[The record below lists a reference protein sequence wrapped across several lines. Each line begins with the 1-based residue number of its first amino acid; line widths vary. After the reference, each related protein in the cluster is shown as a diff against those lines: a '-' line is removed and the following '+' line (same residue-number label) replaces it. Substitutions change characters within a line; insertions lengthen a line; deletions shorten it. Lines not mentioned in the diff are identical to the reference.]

1 MHPRTRTWIGS
12 LSLIALLGLPG
23 LLGMT
28 APAAQATTAIT
39 AERMCAGLAKPV
51 FVTSPPGDSRLFIV
65 EQRGPDARGRIRIFK
80 PGGAGLLARS
90 FLVTAPLATGNEQGL
105 LGLAFAPDYATS
117 GRFYIH
123 FNDVNG
129 RLHIQRRRVS
139 ATDPDSADAS
149 FAEDLLSIYHPFS
162 NHNGGWMA
170 FGPDGYL
177 YDALGDGG
185 NSGVPDPLNRAQNAD
200 SLLGKILRLD
210 VSGATGY
217 TSPAT
222 NPFAGA
228 TPGRDEIYLRGV
240 RNPFRNSFD
249 RATGDLILGDVG
261 QNAIEEV
268 DFLPASAGR
277 GLGLN
282 LGWPCWEGDVA
293 YDAAR
298 PTPCLTCGN
307 TACFTFPA
315 WTYDHSLARCAVTGG
330 YVYRGS
336 AIPDLVGTYFF
347 ADYCAARIYTGQFAG
362 GVLTNV
368 VDRTVE
374 MTPVEAGVTVNSIS
388 SFGEDKDGELYICD
402 LGGELFK
409 IVPLAAVDSGPPPVA
424 RVPRMSIAGAMPF
437 HTTLRLALD
446 LPVAAR
452 THIAVFDLAGRQ
464 VRALLDEALPAGPT
478 AITWDGLDDR
488 GVPARPGVYLVRA
501 LVPGGET
508 SVRAVRIR

>member
-12 LSLIALLGLPG
+12 LALLVLIAAPTHAA
-23 LLGMT
+23 T
-28 APAAQATTAIT
+28 ALT
-39 AERMCAGLAKPV
+39 AERMCSGLAKPV

-123 FNDVNG
+123 YNDASG
-129 RLHIQRRRVS
+129 MLHIERHRVS

-149 FAEDLLSIYHPFS
+149 FAENLLSIYHPFT

-185 NSGVPDPLNRAQNAD
+185 NSGTPDPANRAQNAD

-210 VSGATGY
+210 VSGPTGY
-217 TSPAT
+217 TSPPT

-240 RNPFRNSFD
+240 RNPFRDSFD

-261 QNAIEEV
+261 QSALEEI
-268 DFLPASAGR
+268 DFLPAASGR

-282 LGWPCWEGDVA
+282 LGWPCWEGDQP

-298 PTPCLTCGN
+298 PTPCVTCGN

-315 WTYDHSLARCAVTGG
+315 WEYDHSLSRCAVTGG

-347 ADYCAARIYTGQFAG
+347 ADYCAARIYTGQFVG
-362 GVLTNV
+362 GALTNV
-368 VDRTVE
+368 QDRTVE
-374 MTPVEAGVTVNSIS
+374 LTPVEAGVTVNSIS
-388 SFGEDKDGELYICD
+388 SFGEDRDGELYMCD

-409 IVPLAAVDSGPPPVA
+409 IVPLAAVNTGPPPAA
-424 RVPRMSIAGAMPF
+424 RVPRLSIAGAMPF
-437 HTTLRLALD
+437 KSTLRLALD

-452 THIAVFDLAGRQ
+452 ASIVVFDLAGRQ
-464 VRALLDEALPAGPT
+464 VRALLEQDLPAGPN
-478 AITWDGLDDR
+478 ALAWDGLDDR